1 MKKKLTILCLFIFVL
16 VGILLIDGCKKSD
29 FTPATPLSFVVPQ
42 GFPTTVYNFQNNPLT
57 EEGFLLGRKLFYD
70 GRLSKDGNFSCA
82 SCHQQLAAFTT
93 FEHDRSHG
101 YNNAHTLRNAP
112 GLFNLAWVP
121 AFRQDGSATTIEQV
135 ALAHIT
141 SPVEM
146 GETISSIIAKIK
158 DDAAYKTMF
167 GAAYGTEIITQEK
180 ILNAITQFVVS
191 MVSANAKFDKVQRGE
206 VAFTAQEQN
215 GYTIFQ
221 SKCATCHAGNLFTDF
236 SCRNTGLQIDPI
248 LNDFGRVRVTGNKN
262 DSLKFR
268 VPSLRN
274 LEATSYYAHDGRM
287 SVFRMMIQ
295 HYRNGVN
302 PGATVDPLVA
312 DGIAMTNTEEND
324 LVAFLRTLTD
334 TAFINNPRFRE

>member
-1 MKKKLTILCLFIFVL
+1 MKKKLIIFCLSGFVFAAT
-16 VGILLIDGCKKSD
+16 LLMDGCKKLAYPNATHIN
-29 FTPATPLSFVVPQ
+29 FTIPP
-42 GFPTTVYNFQNNPLT
+42 GFPPTVYNFQNNPLT

-70 GRLSKDGNFSCA
+70 GRLSKDGIFSCA

-101 YNNAHTLRNAP
+101 YNNSHTLRNAP

-141 SPVEM
+141 SQVEM
-146 GETISSIIAKIK
+146 AETIPSIITKIK
-158 DDAAYKTMF
+158 DDAAYTTMF
-167 GAAYGTEIITQEK
+167 GAAYGNEIITQEK

-191 MVSANAKFDKVQRGE
+191 LVSANSKFDKVQRGE
-206 VAFTAQEQN
+206 TSFTPQEQN
-215 GYTIFQ
+215 GYSIFQ
-221 SKCATCHAGNLFTDF
+221 SKCATCHAGNLFTDY
-236 SCRNTGLQIDPI
+236 SYRNTGIEIDPS
-248 LNDFGRVRVTGNKN
+248 LNDFGRLSVTGNKN

-274 LEATSYYAHDGRM
+274 LEATSYYAHDGRL

-312 DGIAMTNTEEND
+312 NGISITNAEEND

-334 TAFINNPRFRE
+334 TAFINSPRFKE